1 MLAGVPPLM
10 ALLLL
15 MLCAPLACAS
25 APRAFS
31 DGTTVPVSVVNR
43 TRDSICFLYLSPI
56 NDDSWSGDVLG
67 SGTVAEGTT
76 RTIRVPPGN
85 WDIRIENCQHEGA
98 SILRGARIARGSA
111 LVLQ

>member
-1 MLAGVPPLM
+1 MLRRVHLPVT

-15 MLCAPLACAS
+15 ASLTACAS

-31 DGTTVPVSVVNR
+31 DGMTVPVAVINR
-43 TRDSICFLYLSPI
+43 TRDTICYLYLSPI
-56 NDDSWSGDVLG
+56 NDDSWSDDVLG
-67 SGTVAEGTT
+67 STTVSDGAT

-85 WDIRIENCQHEGA
+85 WDIRIENCQHEGS
-98 SILRGARIARGSA
+98 SILRGARIARGSS

>member
-1 MLAGVPPLM
+1 MLAGVRPPAI

-15 MLCAPLACAS
+15 SALTACAS

-31 DGTTVPVSVVNR
+31 DGMTVPVSVVNR
-43 TRDSICFLYLSPI
+43 TRDTICFLYLSPI
-56 NDDSWSGDVLG
+56 NDDSWSDDVLG
-67 SGTVAEGTT
+67 SATVSDGAT

-85 WDIRIENCQHEGA
+85 WDIRIENCQHEGS

>member
-1 MLAGVPPLM
+1 MLRPVRQLAIVVS
-10 ALLLL
+10 LLLSL
-15 MLCAPLACAS
+15 PACAS
-25 APRAFS
+25 APRSFS
-31 DGTTVPVSVVNR
+31 DGMTVPVSLVNR
-43 TRDSICFLYLSPI
+43 THDTICYLYLSPI

-67 SGTVAEGTT
+67 SATVSDGAT

-85 WDIRIENCQHEGA
+85 WDIRIENCQHEGS